1 MYMGENKLAM
11 IVLAGGASSRM
22 GKEKSDLKLDGKSFL
37 EIQIQ
42 KGRDLGV
49 GRIYAIAKL

>member
-22 GKEKSDLKLDGKSFL
+22 GKEKSDLKLEVEIFSGDPDPEGKRT
-37 EIQIQ
+37 
-42 KGRDLGV
+42 GC
-49 GRIYAIAKL
+49 